1 MAARDAFACVAADG
15 DITAGGTERES
26 AAAGVAGGLVESGAL
41 PEKTRQVFSTG
52 VAVQMA

>member
-1 MAARDAFACVAADG
+1 MAARDALACVAADG